1 MRLISKL
8 RIGFCASGGEILPA
22 RQLRPATGKRRR
34 VWKTSNSSRSA
45 GADRAGPRLDPV
57 IRGDPKQ
64 SEEMLRLSESVD
76 DCRRAP
82 GDAEKRTRSPATQIA
97 GNCHLVVT
105 VCDPVPA
112 SVNKLLQMDTVS
124 DILGYPVPPHRDTTT
139 EGYDMTNAELKQD
152 GDQLTITIDLSK
164 EFGPSKSGKTI
175 IIATSSGN
183 QKIPGTD
190 AIIGLNVYR
199 KR

>member
-1 MRLISKL
+1 VSTIVD
-8 RIGFCASGGEILPA
+8 E
-22 RQLRPATGKRRR
+22 RQAMQKSAPDRR
-34 VWKTSNSSRSA
+34 
-45 GADRAGPRLDPV
+45 
-57 IRGDPKQ
+57 Q
-64 SEEMLRLSESVD
+64 
-76 DCRRAP
+76 
-82 GDAEKRTRSPATQIA
+82 
-97 GNCHLVVT
+97 H
-105 VCDPVPA
+105 PVPA